1 MYRQRSIAVPEVVCC
16 CESSGGQILRHETGV
31 ALGLAWYQSVCL
43 SEYTRRLF
51 NYPSILFLH
60 YKLANRY
67 TTLPFTRYNPL
78 LFVSFN
84 PYPTNVENRVSS

>member
-1 MYRQRSIAVPEVVCC
+1 MAVPEVVCC

-31 ALGLAWYQSVCL
+31 ALRPDGVSVPVCP
-43 SEYTRRLF
+43 SEYTCRLF

-67 TTLPFTRYNPL
+67 PLPSHFIIHYFL
-78 LFVSFN
+78 LFLILTQ
-84 PYPTNVENRVSS
+84 YLMRLR